1 VIPSDPLSREGADTV
16 PSPSMS
22 ESISGSR
29 SIQPCT
35 GQCDSPRS
43 WEMTYLDGLEG
54 HVHPGEIARIGQDL
68 GTDEHG
74 NNDRLNYGKEIGQSL
89 LVSTN
94 LPQE

>member
-1 VIPSDPLSREGADTV
+1 
-16 PSPSMS
+16 
-22 ESISGSR
+22 
-29 SIQPCT
+29 
-35 GQCDSPRS
+35 
-43 WEMTYLDGLEG
+43 MTYLDGLEG